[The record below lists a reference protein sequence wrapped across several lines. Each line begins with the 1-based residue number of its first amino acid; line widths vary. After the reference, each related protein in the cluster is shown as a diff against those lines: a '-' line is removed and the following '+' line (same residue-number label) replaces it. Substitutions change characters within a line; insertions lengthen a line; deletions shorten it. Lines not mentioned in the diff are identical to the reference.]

1 MNRPLTGIPLL
12 LFRVWLFVPVVLL
25 WLSFFSSLV
34 DRRGFGSG
42 LIIFAI
48 AVVLLTALVLFHS
61 EFRQFERVTPKRIL
75 LFFFLSFVLVAS
87 LVGAFS
93 IRSEQSPGTE
103 IIRIPLTASLIMTP
117 ALTILSNFALPKVK
131 D

>member
-25 WLSFFSSLV
+25 WLSFFISLV

-42 LIIFAI
+42 LIIFAV
-48 AVVLLTALVLFHS
+48 AVVLLTAFVLFHS

-75 LFFFLSFVLVAS
+75 LFFFLSLALVAL

-93 IRSEQSPGTE
+93 IRSVQSPGTE